1 MGTCVPS
8 PALSFVS
15 IYSMYNIYYKLLTF
29 LHGLSLNY
37 LYYRCI
43 CGLLADK
50 LVVLVTHQ
58 LQYAQH
64 ADSILVL
71 KKVCSIP

>member
-1 MGTCVPS
+1 MLQLADTCLIGMIS
-8 PALSFVS
+8 
-15 IYSMYNIYYKLLTF
+15 
-29 LHGLSLNY
+29 SLCIKP
-37 LYYRCI
+37 LMSYRCI
-43 CGLLADK
+43 SGVLADK

-71 KKVCSIP
+71 REVLYYMSQSDCDQF

>member
-1 MGTCVPS
+1 MVTLHDTSICELL
-8 PALSFVS
+8 LS
-15 IYSMYNIYYKLLTF
+15 
-29 LHGLSLNY
+29 
-37 LYYRCI
+37 RCI
-43 CGLLADK
+43 CGVLADK

-71 KKVCSIP
+71 KEVCF

>member
-1 MGTCVPS
+1 MLQLADTCLIS
-8 PALSFVS
+8 MILLVS
-15 IYSMYNIYYKLLTF
+15 ILIQLL
-29 LHGLSLNY
+29 LV
-37 LYYRCI
+37 YRCI
-43 CGLLADK
+43 CGVLADK

-71 KKVCSIP
+71 KQVLYHMS

>member
-1 MGTCVPS
+1 MLQLADTCLIGMIS
-8 PALSFVS
+8 
-15 IYSMYNIYYKLLTF
+15 
-29 LHGLSLNY
+29 SLY
-37 LYYRCI
+37 IKPLMCYRCI
-43 CGLLADK
+43 CGVLADK

-71 KKVCSIP
+71 REVYKSVFFKLFSLL